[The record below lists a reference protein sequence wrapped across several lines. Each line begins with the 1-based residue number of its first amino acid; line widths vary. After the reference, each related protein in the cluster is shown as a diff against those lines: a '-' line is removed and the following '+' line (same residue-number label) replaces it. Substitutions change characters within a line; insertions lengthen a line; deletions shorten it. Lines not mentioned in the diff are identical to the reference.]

1 MAGCYD
7 KRDFMI
13 LYCLGLQ
20 AYRLVL
26 DCSSALPRA
35 MIRPDIVY
43 MSPGKKLKELR
54 ARLGITVREVEEQ
67 SQKIAEAQGNSE
79 FFVSNNWLTRL
90 ENTNSVP
97 SIHKL
102 FSLSAVYRVRVSDL
116 LPMFGIDQSLLEKYQ
131 IETPP
136 QHTHL
141 INLEE
146 TDGARTVNFP
156 VRFDPGFRVE
166 ETNLLSRM
174 VQVWGEVP
182 ISLIR
187 QLDIRRGQYGYI
199 GLEDFTMYPLLRPGS
214 FVLIDENLRD
224 IQASRWRTE
233 FDRPIYFIELRT
245 GYACCWCETRGDE
258 LLLIPHPL
266 SSRAHRHFP
275 QQEAEIIGQVTAVAM
290 RIVDPEAPAVPARLP
305 PQLPKRS

>member
-1 MAGCYD
+1 
-7 KRDFMI
+7 
-13 LYCLGLQ
+13 
-20 AYRLVL
+20 
-26 DCSSALPRA
+26 
-35 MIRPDIVY
+35 MIRTDTVY

-67 SQKIAEAQGNSE
+67 SQKIAEAQGNPE

-102 FSLSAVYRVRVSDL
+102 FSLSAVYRVRVFDL

-146 TDGARTVNFP
+146 TDAARTVNFP

-187 QLDIRRGQYGYI
+187 HLDIRRGQYGYI

-224 IQASRWRTE
+224 IHASRWRTE

-266 SSRAHRHFP
+266 SSRIHRRFP
-275 QQEAEIIGQVTAVAM
+275 LHEAEIIGQVTAVAM
-290 RIVDPEAPAVPARLP
+290 RIVDPDPAEVPSKLP
-305 PQLPKRS
+305 SQLLKRP

>member
-1 MAGCYD
+1 
-7 KRDFMI
+7 
-13 LYCLGLQ
+13 
-20 AYRLVL
+20 
-26 DCSSALPRA
+26 
-35 MIRPDIVY
+35 
-43 MSPGKKLKELR
+43 
-54 ARLGITVREVEEQ
+54 
-67 SQKIAEAQGNSE
+67 
-79 FFVSNNWLTRL
+79 
-90 ENTNSVP
+90 
-97 SIHKL
+97 
-102 FSLSAVYRVRVSDL
+102 
-116 LPMFGIDQSLLEKYQ
+116 
-131 IETPP
+131 
-136 QHTHL
+136 
-141 INLEE
+141 
-146 TDGARTVNFP
+146 
-156 VRFDPGFRVE
+156 
-166 ETNLLSRM
+166 M

-224 IQASRWRTE
+224 IHASRWRTE

-266 SSRAHRHFP
+266 SSRTHRHFP

-305 PQLPKRS
+305 PQLLKRS